1 MNTWIKSELDNE
13 ITKIQTETGYKKNLI
28 KRLISEAEE
37 LTEENG
43 IELNTMHL
51 SNQLIQFLNLPLSI
65 LMKQLNRGV
74 DLTVLDSYPDEE
86 TDDEVVN
93 EEDIENQNAFEDLM
107 RNLGNLQNDDE
118 NDENDEND
126 EAVKVVEC
134 RIRYQ
139 CIVYIHLADASGNTS
154 LLWRLDK
161 IENGNRYALINNEW
175 EHYFCI
181 NDMELCA
188 CSKCPKKGDCAMY
201 DSQVFADKLG
211 SIALTPDQVDDCF
224 SSEPLSTLLSAAIMT
239 HDVVDD
245 EEWAR
250 IKYNNKKLVE
260 LNTECWNGELLIFMQ
275 IKPDWFVLTPSKT
288 AHHGFVIGYKKGRY
302 ELYQY
307 MSGHAISEFLSL
319 DSPTIEKQYLKLVD
333 TTRDVNDV
341 KIFIVNYADRM
352 CDDKP
357 IYTIPLSFRHA
368 VRLRGVLNGHFDEM
382 AKGIEDMERMLTPQ
396 EMENAEAFLHELHQ
410 YISKKKSK
418 TGCKTGLNKKT
429 VENKAENPD
438 TNQV

>member
-1 MNTWIKSELDNE
+1 MNTWIKSKLDNE
-13 ITKIQTETGYKKNLI
+13 IAKIQTETGYKKNLI

-37 LTEENG
+37 LTEDNG

-51 SNQLIQFLNLPLSI
+51 SDQIVQFLNLPLS
-65 LMKQLNRGV
+65 LFMKQLNRGV
-74 DLTVLDSYPDEE
+74 ELTVLDSCPDEA
-86 TDDEVVN
+86 TDDEVVDEDDLDDQN
-93 EEDIENQNAFEDLM
+93 EFDELM
-107 RNLGNLQNDDE
+107 RALQNDDDDD
-118 NDENDEND
+118 DEDDNEVTV
-126 EAVKVVEC
+126 VKY

-139 CIVYIHLADASGNTS
+139 CITYIHLADASGNAS

-161 IENGNRYALINNEW
+161 IDNGRRYALIDSEW

-181 NDMELCA
+181 NDMEIRA
-188 CSKCPKKGDCAMY
+188 CSKCPEKGKCAMY
-201 DSQVFADKLG
+201 DSQVFSDKLG

-250 IKYNNKKLVE
+250 IKYNNKKLIE

-275 IKPDWFVLTPSKT
+275 IKPDWFVLTPSKA
-288 AHHGFVIGYKKGRY
+288 AHHGFVIGYQKGKY

-319 DSPTIEKQYLKLVD
+319 DSPAIEKQYLKLVD

-352 CDDKP
+352 CDNKP
-357 IYTIPLSFRHA
+357 IYTIPLSYRHA
-368 VRLRGVLNGHFDEM
+368 VRLRGVLNGNFDEM
-382 AKGIEDMERMLTPQ
+382 AKGIEDTQGMLTSQ
-396 EMENAEAFLHELHQ
+396 EMENAKAFLRELHK
-410 YISKKKSK
+410 YMPKKKSK
-418 TGCKTGLNKKT
+418 TDLNKKAT
-429 VENKAENPD
+429 VNKTENTDSNSI
-438 TNQV
+438 